1 MDKVPDYKFVDELS
15 VHNNTTPIE
24 ILSGE
29 YSGIVYRYGKIGM
42 KELDDGNISVNM
54 DIEIVKAPENF
65 NQQESN
71 FTQTI
76 GEIFV
81 DIVEK
86 SAPVS
91 EPVDLEDDVH
101 QDVDK
106 G

>member
-1 MDKVPDYKFVDELS
+1 MVKVPDYKFVDELS

-24 ILSGE
+24 ILSGD
-29 YSGIVYRYGKIGM
+29 YCGIVYRYGKIGM
-42 KELDDGNISVNM
+42 KELDDGNISVDM

-65 NQQESN
+65 NQEDSN
-71 FTQTI
+71 FTQTV

-86 SAPVS
+86 TAPNS
-91 EPVDLEDDVH
+91 DPIDLEDDVH